1 MATRADS
8 GEGSCR
14 KIQSGKLAGK
24 WRVQYR
30 LRNPDGSKKR
40 VSRVFPTQR
49 EGLEFLRSLRK
60 EDSPLAH
67 QITSTLTLGEWM
79 EWLFKND
86 WSESLDPKTLRD
98 RKARYEKYA
107 KSRWADV
114 QLTKIDPVEVKSF
127 YTQLRLGGVGQHTI
141 IALKVL
147 LVRAFNQAISPYQR
161 VPHFWRNPFTLELK
175 SPPRRE
181 AVAISPEVAKR
192 AISSESLDDRHR
204 GMLAVFLLAGLRLG
218 EQMALT
224 VGQIDYQ
231 GGSILV
237 DRAVKLDE
245 NSKQSVGLPKG
256 DKKRRAAL
264 SNTLADILR
273 PLTEG
278 KSDDQYLWSNIDE
291 NKPRTKMRTYAMWRR
306 LRKATHLPTEM
317 SPHDC
322 RLSHINW
329 IEKLCPEVSVT
340 TLKEHVGHAAS
351 GVTEVNYTRPIA
363 ASFAILRRSLDGLF
377 DNGNNVSLS

>member
-1 MATRADS
+1 MATKADS

-30 LRNPDGSKKR
+30 LKKPDGTQKR

-67 QITSTLTLGEWM
+67 QLTSTLTLGEWM

-107 KSRWADV
+107 KSRWSDV

-127 YTQLRLGGVGQHTI
+127 YTHLKNEGVGQYTI
-141 IALKVL
+141 IALKVS
-147 LVRAFNQAISPYQR
+147 LVRAFNLAISPYGR

-175 SPPRRE
+175 TPPRRE
-181 AVAISPEVAKR
+181 AVALSPKEAKK
-192 AISSESLDDRHR
+192 AFASKLLDDRRR

-224 VGQIDYQ
+224 VGQIDYKN
-231 GGSILV
+231 GLIFV

-245 NSKQSVGLPKG
+245 NGKQTVGLPKG
-256 DKKRRAAL
+256 DKKRVAVLCELLAEYLKPL
-264 SNTLADILR
+264 SD
-273 PLTEG
+273 G
-278 KSDDQYLWSNIDE
+278 KSADEFVWSNIDE

-306 LRKATHLPTEM
+306 IRKEAGLPTDM

-322 RLSHINW
+322 RLTHINW
-329 IEKLCPEVSVT
+329 IEKLCPDVSAT

-351 GVTEVNYTRPIA
+351 GVTEVNYTRPLA
-363 ASFAILRRSLDGLF
+363 MSQRILRESLDTLF
-377 DNGNNVSLS
+377 VKK